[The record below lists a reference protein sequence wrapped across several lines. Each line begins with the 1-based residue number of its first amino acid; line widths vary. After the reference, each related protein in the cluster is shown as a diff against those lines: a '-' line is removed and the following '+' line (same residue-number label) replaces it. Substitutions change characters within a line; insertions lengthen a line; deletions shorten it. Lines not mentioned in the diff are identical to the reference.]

1 MGFSENLLKMR
12 KQRGWTQ
19 MDVSIKSG
27 INPKTLSS
35 YENERTEPSLG
46 EVRKLCDI
54 FDCSIS
60 QLTGTKEHD
69 KTDLTLDDIFVA
81 LNHFDLDDLEEI
93 TAYIK
98 HICKEKKELFEMRRE
113 SKELR
118 KRLEEYEKRIK
129 ELEGKK

>member
-1 MGFSENLLKMR
+1 MKFAENLIKMR

-35 YENERTEPSLG
+35 YENGRTEPSLG

-60 QLTGTKEHD
+60 QLTGTKEHE
-69 KTDLTLDDIFVA
+69 KTDLNIEDMFVA
-81 LNHFDLDDLEEI
+81 LNNFDLNELEEI
-93 TAYIK
+93 AAYIK
-98 HICKEKKELFEMRRE
+98 HISKEKKELFTAKRE
-113 SKELR
+113 AVELR
-118 KRLEEYEKRIK
+118 KRLEEYERRIK
-129 ELEGKK
+129 ELEGK